1 MNRLLITLSLISLCF
16 SISAQDYD
24 DCSYGLINGVK
35 WSDTNDGTYDIYQ
48 KGIEYTVS
56 EVVYFENISN
66 QGWRLPTF
74 IELKKLVSAEFD
86 YRYNNPYTGEVCRY
100 RSYRS
105 KVGSIPDNTH
115 EYCWEEKGHSVP
127 FSINLPATHG
137 EMCRYYA
144 TDEFGVIQ
152 LYEFNV
158 SYDDNITK
166 TTSRSGYVRL
176 VKIE

>member
-1 MNRLLITLSLISLCF
+1 M
-16 SISAQDYD
+16 
-24 DCSYGLINGVK
+24 
-35 WSDTNDGTYDIYQ
+35 
-48 KGIEYTVS
+48 
-56 EVVYFENISN
+56 
-66 QGWRLPTF
+66 
-74 IELKKLVSAEFD
+74 
-86 YRYNNPYTGEVCRY
+86 CRH

-105 KVGSIPDNTH
+105 EVGSIPDNTH
-115 EYCWEEKGHSVP
+115 KYCWEEKGHSVP
-127 FSINLPATHG
+127 YIINLPATHG

-144 TDEFGVIQ
+144 TDEFGVIK